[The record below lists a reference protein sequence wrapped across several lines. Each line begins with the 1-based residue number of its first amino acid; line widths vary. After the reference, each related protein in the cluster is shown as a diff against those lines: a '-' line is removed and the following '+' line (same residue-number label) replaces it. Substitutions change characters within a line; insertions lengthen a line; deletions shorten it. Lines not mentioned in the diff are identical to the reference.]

1 MARGQ
6 QDHPTGRTLGLRSH
20 ELPRREDRLGFWG
33 KFVGKCGKPMI
44 FFTISSQVI
53 SQRSL
58 KSLGR
63 FRNLPM
69 RYLPPKS
76 MSGVLMHL
84 IFWTG
89 LAVLDCWKNCVV
101 GTVLWH
107 PKMTQRSSW
116 WANGI
121 LGILGILVVSIWYL
135 IPTEIL
141 SYLNYPIA
149 L

>member
-1 MARGQ
+1 MDGPRSAR
-6 QDHPTGRTLGLRSH
+6 PSNRTNSWTAISWTSSKGGPAGVLGEIRWKM
-20 ELPRREDRLGFWG
+20 RETHDL
-33 KFVGKCGKPMI
+33 
-44 FFTISSQVI
+44 FTISSQVI

-89 LAVLDCWKNCVV
+89 LAVLDRWKNCVV
-101 GTVLWH
+101 GTTVASQNDPTKFMVSKWH
-107 PKMTQRSSW
+107 T
-116 WANGI
+116 GHT
-121 LGILGILVVSIWYL
+121 GCFDL
-135 IPTEIL
+135 ISDPNWNL
-141 SYLNYPIA
+141 SYLNYPTA